1 MRKKMSFKW
10 FPNAKYAW
18 SMSNDSLRG
27 AVTET
32 VNILVDLLGEVVT
45 DSSNE
50 AEVQATTDLTRTLE
64 RYRDGY
70 WYDEYDPSEESAELV
85 E

>member
-1 MRKKMSFKW
+1 
-10 FPNAKYAW
+10 
-18 SMSNDSLRG
+18 MSNDSLRG

-32 VNILVDLLGEVVT
+32 VNILVNLLGEVVS

-50 AEVQATTDLTRTLE
+50 AEVQATTDLTHTLE

-70 WYDEYDPSEESAELV
+70 WCDEYDPSEESAELV